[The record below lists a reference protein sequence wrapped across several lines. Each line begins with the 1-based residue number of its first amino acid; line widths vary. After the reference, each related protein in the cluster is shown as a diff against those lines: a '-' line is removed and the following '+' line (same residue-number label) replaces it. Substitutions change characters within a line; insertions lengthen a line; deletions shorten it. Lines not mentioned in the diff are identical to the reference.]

1 MPESVQLRI
10 NQQEALTNT
19 GKYVVTKPTSPE
31 QIHDETVA
39 KIVPSLISKGHR
51 VTAEDVKV
59 DQTFHPTP
67 QLKQSGMEPS
77 GGEAS
82 VNDMLRIIT
91 DEIEGNSQ
99 KGTVVSE
106 GRLPTAIGAYR
117 RRLKQEEMK
126 EAA

>member
-1 MPESVQLRI
+1 MSESVQRGI
-10 NQQEALTNT
+10 HQPEALTNT
-19 GKYVVTKPTSPE
+19 GKDVINKPTSPE
-31 QIHDETVA
+31 QIHNETVA
-39 KIVPSLISKGHR
+39 KIVPSLISAGHPA
-51 VTAEDVKV
+51 TPTSIKV

-67 QLKQSGMEPS
+67 QLKQSGVEPS

-99 KGTVVSE
+99 KGTVVSQ
-106 GRLPTAIGAYR
+106 GKLPTVIGAYR
-117 RRLKQEEMK
+117 RRLKQEKMK